1 MAKRENESK
10 TFHSLVE
17 SADRKFA
24 RVRDLPLYGR
34 APQNHYFQ
42 KVFRAYTRLWKYQQ
56 DNRSKLV
63 DCGLS
68 RWEIGEI
75 ASRIGQLYF
84 NQYTR
89 SSEAR
94 FLVEAYVF
102 YEAILERK
110 YFDSGG
116 SGKAKVAV
124 GVRFK
129 ELRFYA
135 RFLLVALI
143 LNKIDMVRLLAE
155 RFKTLVDDSKT
166 NFREGICGIGNGEL
180 SLSGEGLRILMFW
193 GDRMKIKL
201 LILLEIKTLEVGN
214 KGVAILKRLRPLGK
228 ALAEELVS
236 LVVET
241 NFKEWKLVVQE
252 IFHFMEVDSAFTNVR
267 PLRYCALFDSHP
279 SSHPYLARFHA
290 RKIIKFRD
298 ALLTSYHKNE
308 VKFAELTLDT
318 YRMMQCLEWE
328 PSESLY
334 QKRPVESVYK
344 KHPVELSEN
353 GTVIDH
359 SGASGLIDINLA
371 ADLTDPSLPSN
382 PRKAVLYRPSVTYLL
397 AVMATIC
404 EELPPESI
412 MLIYLSASGKV
423 ARSNVFQVE
432 SSGESKKSS
441 KDRVVSGAYSEQKI
455 YALESHCNGKRESS
469 DYHDSCL
476 WLGPRGNG
484 GSNALYPCDIIPF
497 TRRPLFLIIDSDNSH
512 AFKAERGEPAALLLS
527 PLRPAFKNPSA
538 VDTTHNGSQ
547 FTFFLT
553 APLQAFCQMVGL
565 APDSDMDSYNDAE
578 EILSI
583 AFSEW
588 EVILC
593 TSTGLDLVWA
603 QVLSDPFLRR
613 LILRSVLSIFCPP
626 EDDEQYLPICLPH
639 LPSSVSAR
647 SEVVQSAIIQ
657 LANHLKVA
665 DCFQFDGKEAR

>member
-1 MAKRENESK
+1 MAKEENDVVSR
-10 TFHSLVE
+10 TFRALVE

-34 APQNHYFQ
+34 APQNHYFL
-42 KVFRAYTRLWKYQQ
+42 KVFKAYMRLWKYQQ
-56 DNRSKLV
+56 ENRSKLV
-63 DCGLS
+63 DSGLN

-84 NQYTR
+84 NQYMR

-110 YFDSGG
+110 YFDAGG
-116 SGKAKVAV
+116 SGKAKVDV

-143 LNKIDMVRLLAE
+143 LNKIDTVRLLAE
-155 RFKTLVDDSKT
+155 RFKGLVDDSKT
-166 NFREGICGIGNGEL
+166 NFR
-180 SLSGEGLRILMFW
+180 
-193 GDRMKIKL
+193 
-201 LILLEIKTLEVGN
+201 
-214 KGVAILKRLRPLGK
+214 
-228 ALAEELVS
+228 
-236 LVVET
+236 ET

-252 IFHFMEVDSAFTNVR
+252 IFRFMEVDTAFTNVR

-279 SSHPYLARFHA
+279 ASRPCLARFHA
-290 RKIIKFRD
+290 RKIVKFKD
-298 ALLTSYHKNE
+298 ALLTSYHRNE

-328 PSESLY
+328 PSGSLY
-334 QKRPVESVYK
+334 RKRPIESVHLNRPVESN
-344 KHPVELSEN
+344 EN

-359 SGASGLIDINLA
+359 SGAASGLIDMNLA
-371 ADLTDPSLPSN
+371 ADLTDPTLPPN
-382 PRKAVLYRPSVTYLL
+382 PRKAVLYRPSVTHLL

-404 EELPPESI
+404 EELPPESVV
-412 MLIYLSASGKV
+412 LIYLSASGKA
-423 ARSNVFQVE
+423 ARSNLSQAE
-432 SSGESKKSS
+432 SSGGSRKSS
-441 KDRVVSGAYSEQKI
+441 KEKVVSGAYSEQRSSVP
-455 YALESHCNGKRESS
+455 ESHCNGKRESS
-469 DYHDSCL
+469 DYYDNYL
-476 WLGPRGNG
+476 WLGPRANG
-484 GSNALYPCDIIPF
+484 GSNALYPGDIIPF

-527 PLRPAFKNPSA
+527 PLRPAFKNLSA
-538 VDTTHNGSQ
+538 VDTTHRGSQ

-565 APDSDMDSYNDAE
+565 TSGDSDMGFYNGAE
-578 EILSI
+578 EMLST

-593 TSTGLDLVWA
+593 TSKGLDLVWA

-613 LILRSVLSIFCPP
+613 LILRSVLSVFCPP
-626 EDDEQYLPICLPH
+626 EDDEQYLPVCLPS

-647 SEVVQSAIIQ
+647 SEVVQSAVIR
-657 LANHLKVA
+657 LANHLKVT
-665 DCFQFDGKEAR
+665 DCFQFVGLEGTSKEYNLAIEAGGQEENISRAWLLLLV

>member
-1 MAKRENESK
+1 MAKKENESK

-84 NQYTR
+84 NQYMR

-155 RFKTLVDDSKT
+155 RFKTLVDDSKA
-166 NFREGICGIGNGEL
+166 NFR
-180 SLSGEGLRILMFW
+180 
-193 GDRMKIKL
+193 
-201 LILLEIKTLEVGN
+201 
-214 KGVAILKRLRPLGK
+214 
-228 ALAEELVS
+228 
-236 LVVET
+236 ET

-279 SSHPYLARFHA
+279 ASHPYLARFHA

-423 ARSNVFQVE
+423 ARNNVFQIE

-441 KDRVVSGAYSEQKI
+441 KDRVVCGAYSEQKI

-512 AFKAERGEPAALLLS
+512 AFKVLHGAERGEPAALLLS

-613 LILRSVLSIFCPP
+613 LILRFIFCRSVLSIFCPP

-647 SEVVQSAIIQ
+647 SEAVQSAIIQ